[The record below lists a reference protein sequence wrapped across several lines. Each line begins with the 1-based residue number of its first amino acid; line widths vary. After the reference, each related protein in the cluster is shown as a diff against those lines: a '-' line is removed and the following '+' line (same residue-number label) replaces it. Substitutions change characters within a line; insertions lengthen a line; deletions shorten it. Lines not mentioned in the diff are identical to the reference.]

1 MALVIPDALKP
12 VVTFAHPATMW
23 VLLALTLYAGYLGW
37 QSRRTRTA
45 TGEEKKTLVKG
56 KFATKHFQVGSL
68 VLAIMVLGSLGG
80 MAATYI
86 NNQKLFVGPHLL
98 AGLAMTGTIAASAA
112 LAPAMQKGNDL
123 ARYAHIGLNTVIVG
137 LFGWQAVSGLE
148 IVQKILSNP

>member
-23 VLLALTLYAGYLGW
+23 GLLALTLYAGYLGW
-37 QSRRTRTA
+37 QARRTRTA
-45 TGEEKKTLVKG
+45 TGEEKKELVKG

-98 AGLAMTGTIAASAA
+98 AGLAMTAAIAVSAA